1 MSSQEPRLPDY
12 LGHII
17 DAITRIQGYIN
28 DMPKEVFVA
37 NQLLIDAVV
46 RNIEI
51 VGEASNRVT
60 KHYREFRD
68 AHPEVEWRGSYEM
81 RSAIAHDYFKVDLD
95 LVWDTVKNDLPAMRA
110 TVQGLLDDLNAAYR
124 PAAPRP
130 RM

>member
-1 MSSQEPRLPDY
+1 M
-12 LGHII
+12 
-17 DAITRIQGYIN
+17 
-28 DMPKEVFVA
+28 
-37 NQLLIDAVV
+37 

-60 KHYREFRD
+60 KHHREFRD

-110 TVQGLLDDLNAAYR
+110 TVQGLLDELNATDR
-124 PAAPRP
+124 PAVQRP
-130 RM
+130 CM

>member
-1 MSSQEPRLPDY
+1 MSNKEPRLHDY
-12 LGHII
+12 LGHIVE
-17 DAITRIQGYIN
+17 AIARIEGYIS

-60 KHYREFRD
+60 KHHREFRD

-95 LVWDTVKNDLPAMRA
+95 LVWNTVKNDLPAMRE
-110 TVQGLLDDLNAAYR
+110 TVQGLLDELNAKDR
-124 PAAPRP
+124 PAVPRP